1 MAQDI
6 QAIKETLY
14 DTEAFDIEGVR
25 SKQLCAVTDSSGNII
40 GTGIPQ
46 QNKSNFTV
54 TADGEKYV
62 FDNHGNPVSANAVSQ
77 NLTLK
82 MATSNLPK
90 IEKGTVGATK
100 NAYVRSVDADTG
112 RVEYNPDPTLDAS
125 YEITIEGLNARDQF
139 ALQALHGMFR
149 VMEDPSAVSKN
160 EITHYCE
167 AAYLWA
173 SYMMV
178 ESSKARAVI
187 EDADISDN
195 TKTETVGYLE
205 SNTEKL
211 LNNIV
216 AAIERNDIKEV
227 VNGSEIYSDRIAIPK
242 LMDFLNAYVKDGN
255 STVGLKDVITAINS
269 LKAAVEA
276 QTQAITAQTTA
287 LNSQKTSLDN
297 IETAIS
303 NLQLSPVINNNITIP
318 ENNGGE

>member
-173 SYMMV
+173 SYMMT
-178 ESSKARAVI
+178 ESSKARAI
-187 EDADISDN
+187 IKDA
-195 TKTETVGYLE
+195 ETSESTQAAEVGMLE
-205 SNTEKL
+205 SNVEKL

-216 AAIERNDIKEV
+216 AALDKTYEKQVTIDGQTQVVTYSERI
-227 VNGSEIYSDRIAIPK
+227 VNPK
-242 LMDFLNAYVKDGN
+242 LNKILENLQETISNKKYQRVLVKDVDTLATKLDTINTTLG
-255 STVGLKDVITAINS
+255 SIKTAIEGV
-269 LKAAVEA
+269 A
-276 QTQAITAQTTA
+276 
-287 LNSQKTSLDN
+287 
-297 IETAIS
+297 TAIG
-303 NLQLSPVINNNITIP
+303 NLELSPTINNNIIVP
-318 ENNGGE
+318 EPEAE